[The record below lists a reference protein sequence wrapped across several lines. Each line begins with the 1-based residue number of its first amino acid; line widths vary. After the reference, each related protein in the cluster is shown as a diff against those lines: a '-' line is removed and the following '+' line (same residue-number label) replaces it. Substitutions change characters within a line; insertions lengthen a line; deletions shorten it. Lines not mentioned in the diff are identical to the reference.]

1 MATVGAD
8 SAYATD
14 IIAVQR
20 IYYKQE
26 WSFLCKRFKLPFDFR
41 SLSWTK
47 IIFI

>member
-20 IYYKQE
+20 VFYNQK
-26 WSFLCKRFKLPFDFR
+26 WSFLCKHFYTFDFPQ
-41 SLSWTK
+41 SLNENQ
-47 IIFI
+47 FY